1 MKSIAAAK
9 WDRASRAYD
18 RYGQGPEKRWA
29 EPKRRF
35 FSAMGPGRILFVAVG
50 TGLDVQFF
58 PTGKNVT
65 AVDISEG
72 MIRKAVP
79 RAAAYDGRIAL
90 LRTDIQR
97 PAVQLGRFDQI
108 FTTCTFCSVPDP
120 VDGLRSLRALL
131 RPGGELR
138 MFEHTGSRW
147 FPFNLMLN
155 LMTPLSRTY
164 GPEMNRPTVAN
175 VEAAGFRVRSVENLY
190 LDVLK
195 VIVADRDD

>member
-1 MKSIAAAK
+1 MKSIAIDK
-9 WDRASRAYD
+9 WDQASTAYD
-18 RYGQGPEKRWA
+18 RFSRGPERRWA
-29 EPKRRF
+29 QPKRKF

-50 TGLDVQFF
+50 TGLDIQFF
-58 PTGKNVT
+58 PSGKNIT

-72 MIRKAVP
+72 MIRQAAP

-90 LRTDIQR
+90 LRSDIQA
-97 PAVQLGRFDQI
+97 PALEPGSFDQI

-120 VDGLRSLRALL
+120 VEGLRSLRTLL

-155 LMTPLSRTY
+155 VMTPLSRRL
-164 GPEMNRPTVAN
+164 GPEMNRPTLDNVA
-175 VEAAGFRVRSVENLY
+175 AAGFRVHSVENLY

-195 VIVADRDD
+195 VIVAEP